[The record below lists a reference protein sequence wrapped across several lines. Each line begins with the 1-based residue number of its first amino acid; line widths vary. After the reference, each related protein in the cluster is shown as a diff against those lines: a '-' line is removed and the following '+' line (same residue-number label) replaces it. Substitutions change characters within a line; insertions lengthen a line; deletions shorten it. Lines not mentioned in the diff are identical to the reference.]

1 VAGIVDVSGFSGDGG
16 PATSARLSHPTRVAV
31 GHNGEMLI
39 ADRDNHRIRRVGPDG
54 KISTIVG
61 TGLAGFGGE
70 GGPATDA
77 FLKFPTDVLPDGA
90 NDLLIVDTSNSR
102 VRNVDRDGVIT
113 TIARRRHPGSRRRP
127 ARHLGTADGR
137 RDRARP
143 RGRPARL
150 RRARPPTLAV
160 DPAAFGLTPPAL
172 PQQGDP
178 SVQHRGR
185 RQVPRMR
192 SVALMGRTA
201 LPALL
206 TLARGVSL
214 RAIRGAQL
222 SSISLIRPPS

>member
-113 TIARRRHPGSRRRP
+113 TIAVG
-127 ARHLGTADGR
+127 GTQAPADGLPATSVLLTGVAIAH
-137 RDRARP
+137 DRADGLLVCDEP
-143 RGRPARL
+143 GHRL
-150 RRARPPTLAV
+150 WR
-160 DPAAFGLTPPAL
+160 LTP
-172 PQQGDP
+172 QP
-178 SVQHRGR
+178 S
-185 RQVPRMR
+185 
-192 SVALMGRTA
+192 A
-201 LPALL
+201 
-206 TLARGVSL
+206 
-214 RAIRGAQL
+214 
-222 SSISLIRPPS
+222 